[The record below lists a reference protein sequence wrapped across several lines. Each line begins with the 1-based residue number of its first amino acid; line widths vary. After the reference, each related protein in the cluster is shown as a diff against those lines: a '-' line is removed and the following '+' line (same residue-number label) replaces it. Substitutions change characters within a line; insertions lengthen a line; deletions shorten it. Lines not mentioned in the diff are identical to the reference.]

1 MPRKRSTICL
11 SIWQPNLQLMQEAP
25 YYRDQI
31 QKSFISREVPSSC
44 VPTWWSIFSIM
55 QLPWF
60 DGQIHVIFIPW
71 EVPHL
76 KVYPASALR
85 VIWCPKLNNVHHQ
98 KSTGVSAKFKQKY
111 MEHTNPRICTTKLQS
126 KCKKDTIYWVN
137 FEHLCQL
144 ILFESSHSPICP
156 QQEERQ

>member
-25 YYRDQI
+25 SRDQI
-31 QKSFISREVPSSC
+31 QKLFISREVPSSC
-44 VPTWWSIFSIM
+44 VPTWWSNFLLM
-55 QLPWF
+55 QVAPF
-60 DGQIHVIFIPW
+60 DGQIHVTFIPW
-71 EVPHL
+71 EVPHTC
-76 KVYPASALR
+76 VSSQCMC
-85 VIWCPKLNNVHHQ
+85 VIWCPKLNNVHLK
-98 KSTGVSAKFKQKY
+98 KSIGVSAKFEQKY
-111 MEHTNPRICTTKLQS
+111 MEHTNPSICATKLEL